1 MDVRVRAAGFVEA
14 VDVGGGEDA
23 DGYVLGDDRFAFPW
37 AVEYAVGSGGVI
49 SETGAV
55 AAGAAAA
62 EEGGEDGDAQGGGV
76 VLFGEADG
84 GGGRV

>member
-1 MDVRVRAAGFVEA
+1 MRFVQA
-14 VDVGGGEDA
+14 VHVGGGEHA
-23 DGYVLGDDRFAFPW
+23 DGYVLGDYRLAFSL
-37 AVEYAVGSGGVI
+37 AVEDAGCTAESRSAVVGVI

-55 AAGAAAA
+55 AARGAAA
-62 EEGGEDGDAQGGGV
+62 EEVGEDGDAEGGGV